1 MAKNKSNTY
10 QSTKSP
16 GNFES
21 NKPNYSKP
29 TGGKGQYILDSSGK
43 PVSPVRPPIEGEII
57 ELQKRHY
64 GQSNINELLD
74 RGFSEITKT
83 KEKISPINFFNLYQ
97 ELFYDIP
104 KQGKRSH
111 TFLIEE
117 STKYIGGYE
126 DPKEDKIQNLLDKV
140 VDLETSMIQTPS
152 EHPLFRNGTAVRAG
166 GKLGI
171 MQEGKL
177 RGVSNQGDPS
187 PFTQLKKTLGITD
200 ADGKPL
206 TGEDSWTRVTEQ
218 TWDSLP
224 KWPPGT
230 DINQSA
236 DWSLS
241 LSQFNKAA
249 SNITI
254 LTENIKISELGQA
267 EIDFLINELQSKTPF
282 EGITLEDSLS
292 GNVPIED
299 LTPFGVP
306 GNSDGAVKI
315 YYNGGEFGD
324 AGTISSWRT
333 LMENIIAKYE
343 ARDNKG
349 IYGIGNNVYPNSLT
363 SGHFSRGEYNLEYNR
378 RNNIYQEEYDD
389 YIDGLNAVAVGSA
402 VGSFIPG
409 VGTLVGG
416 IVGGIIGGA
425 SPFPPTFNDPISLY
439 NDQTQ
444 RYGADWKSQRVE
456 ELETL
461 RNEIRNRRFERYFFQ
476 FDPERSLQTQTIEGI
491 PVSTGQLFW
500 VKDPTDIYQNWAANK
515 VQEEIDNHKAEYG
528 KLSVLSNLEDRIRG
542 Y

>member
-43 PVSPVRPPIEGEII
+43 PVSPVQPPLEGEII

-83 KEKISPINFFNLYQ
+83 KEKISPNNFFNLYQ

-126 DPKEDKIQNLLDKV
+126 DPKEDKIQNLLDKI
-140 VDLETSMIQTPS
+140 VDLETSMIQTPT
-152 EHPLFRNGTAVRAG
+152 EHPLFRNGTAIRAG

-230 DINQSA
+230 EINQSA

-249 SNITI
+249 SNITV

-267 EIDFLINELQSKTPF
+267 EINFLISELQSKTPF
-282 EGITLEDSLS
+282 EGITLEDSLA

-306 GNSDGAVKI
+306 GNSDGVARI
-315 YYNGGEFGD
+315 YYRGGEFGD

-333 LMENIIAKYE
+333 LMNNIIAKYE
-343 ARDNKG
+343 ARDDKG
-349 IYGIGNNVYPNSLT
+349 IYGLGNNVHPNSLT
-363 SGHFSRGEYNLEYNR
+363 WGHFSRGEYKLEKDR
-378 RNNIYQEEYDD
+378 RNEELVNYT
-389 YIDGLNAVAVGSA
+389 NAVAAAAAIGTVIAPGIGTLIGGFIGSA
-402 VGSFIPG
+402 TAGGPPIYSPG
-409 VGTLVGG
+409 VD
-416 IVGGIIGGA
+416 I
-425 SPFPPTFNDPISLY
+425 LY
-439 NDQTQ
+439 LAQTQ
-444 RYGADWKSQRVE
+444 IYGTDWKSQMVE

-461 RNEIRNRRFERYFFQ
+461 RNEIRNRKFERYFYQ
-476 FDPERSLQTQTIEGI
+476 FDPERSLQTQTLEGI

-500 VKDPTDIYQNWAANK
+500 VKDPSDIYQNWAGNI